1 MKSYFK
7 LKIVKNNGYVT
18 LLYHHKN
25 GGIELSTGIK
35 CIKSNWGDGHKPN
48 PIKKGDADYIN
59 KNEILRLFM
68 VDVERAVFNLQTN
81 NIAPLASAVKMEL
94 KRMKEDLYYESKIKI
109 VKDRYPVL
117 FVLKKYVENE
127 VSKVTSYSR
136 SIKFRMSLI
145 TEYIKSDYG
154 IDLDFRDI
162 NDLLFQNLQSFLVSK
177 NYSNNTIAKI
187 ISQFR
192 QFLRWA
198 KKNGYVS
205 EVYLDYKTSL
215 TTKFKTIIVLEEPQ
229 IKKLFDFNDF
239 DFKTK
244 KKDEDGNPIFTKY
257 YKDWPNKSYLIS
269 DEKLATI
276 KDEKGY
282 AVRDVKGKIVGAVSK
297 GEFNTFTVYEVTK
310 DMLLFSVATAL
321 RYSDVVRLKV
331 ADFDYNNR
339 VFKVFQKKTSLSVTI
354 VENDLSKKIWRK
366 YTWGK
371 SESQYVFPLPCK
383 ANDVTR
389 QHYLSKVNHHLKQLG
404 EEVGLKNLVEY
415 IKMSGKEVDKGKLPL
430 YSMLSF
436 HIGRRT
442 HATLANKK
450 GVDEFT
456 IARQLG
462 HTANSVTAQYV
473 GSSVDKLKTMF
484 DFLINENSKIEKPNS
499 KESTLED
506 KLKNEISILQKLV
519 EEKRISETLYEKR
532 VEILLDKYGFK

>member
-7 LKIVKNNGYVT
+7 LKIVKNIGYVT
-18 LLYHHKN
+18 LLYHHKK
-25 GGIELSTGIK
+25 GSIELSTGIK
-35 CIKSNWGDGHKPN
+35 CTAINWGNGHKPN
-48 PIKKGDADYIN
+48 PIKKSDADFIN
-59 KNEILRLFM
+59 KNEVLRLFM

-81 NIAPLASAVKMEL
+81 GTAPLASAVKMEL
-94 KRMKEDLYYESKIKI
+94 KKMKEDLYFESKIKV

-117 FVLKKYVENE
+117 FVLNKYVESE
-127 VSKVTSYSR
+127 VAKATSYSR

-145 TEYIKSDYG
+145 SEFVKSNYG
-154 IDLDFRDI
+154 KDLDFRDV
-162 NDLLFQNLQSFLVSK
+162 NDSVFQNLQSHLVTK

-198 KKNGYVS
+198 RKNGYVT

-215 TTKFKTIIVLEEPQ
+215 TTKFKTIVVLEEPQ
-229 IKKLFDFNDF
+229 IKKLYDFTDF
-239 DFKTK
+239 DFKSK
-244 KKDEDGNPIFTKY
+244 KKDDGGNPKYTKF
-257 YKDWPNKSYLIS
+257 YKDWPSKSYLIS
-269 DEKLATI
+269 DEKLVTI

-282 AVRDVKGKIVGAVSK
+282 AIRDNKGKIVGAVSK

-331 ADFDYNNR
+331 SDFDYNNR
-339 VFKVFQKKTSLSVTI
+339 IFKVFQKKTSLSVSI
-354 VENDLSKKIWRK
+354 VENALSKKIWRK

-371 SESQYVFPLPCK
+371 SESQYVFPMPCK
-383 ANDVTR
+383 ANDITR
-389 QHYLSKVNHHLKQLG
+389 QHYLTKVNLHLKKIG

-436 HIGRRT
+436 HIGRRS

-473 GSSVDKLKTMF
+473 GSSLEKLKTMF
-484 DFLINENSKIEKPNS
+484 DFIEPKVSNIEKTNLSPTKNN
-499 KESTLED
+499 EGLETQLL
-506 KLKNEISILQKLV
+506 KLKELFDKGLL
-519 EEKRISETLYEKR
+519 EKDAYDDR
-532 VEILLDKYGFK
+532 VELLLDRFGFK